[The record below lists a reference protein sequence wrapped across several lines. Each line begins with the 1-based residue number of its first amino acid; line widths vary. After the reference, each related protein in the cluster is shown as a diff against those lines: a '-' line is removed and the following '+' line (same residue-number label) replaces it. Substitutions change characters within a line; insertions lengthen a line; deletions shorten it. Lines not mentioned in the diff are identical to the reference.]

1 MKEAKDASARP
12 KPKLY
17 HQPHGRPW
25 RPRSAPVQWGGP
37 PGLPSWCWAL
47 RRTRAG
53 NAETPVAASPRRL
66 STRQWFVARW
76 NNHRRRRP
84 ADARFTPFLASPQ
97 RVRGMRLMPVLV
109 DLAAGANLRNDD
121 IGAFH
126 AKKDSKTSDS
136 CRSLVVPALQGLRVL
151 RVERI
156 GLGFSIFCRN
166 RSRVGA
172 SHCSKY
178 FAAVRERETL

>member
-1 MKEAKDASARP
+1 
-12 KPKLY
+12 
-17 HQPHGRPW
+17 
-25 RPRSAPVQWGGP
+25 
-37 PGLPSWCWAL
+37 
-47 RRTRAG
+47 
-53 NAETPVAASPRRL
+53 
-66 STRQWFVARW
+66 
-76 NNHRRRRP
+76 
-84 ADARFTPFLASPQ
+84 
-97 RVRGMRLMPVLV
+97 MRLMPVLV
-109 DLAAGANLRNDD
+109 YLAAGANLRNDD

-166 RSRVGA
+166 RSRIGA